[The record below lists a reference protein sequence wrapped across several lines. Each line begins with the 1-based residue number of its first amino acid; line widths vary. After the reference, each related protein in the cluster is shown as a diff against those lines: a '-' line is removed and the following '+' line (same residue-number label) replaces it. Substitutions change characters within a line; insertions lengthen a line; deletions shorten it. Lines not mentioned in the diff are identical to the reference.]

1 MLVMLPEGTKCVV
14 CGQKIEY
21 ATKQGSTF
29 TCEKCGFI
37 LSPVHEHC
45 VPRPCPK
52 CGGEMLDEWQRTE
65 KDLGRRSLS

>member
-1 MLVMLPEGTKCVV
+1 MLVMLPKGTKCAI
-14 CGQKIEY
+14 CKREIKDGTI
-21 ATKQGSTF
+21 QGSKYI
-29 TCEKCGFI
+29 CERCGYV

-65 KDLGRRSLS
+65 KDLGRRVLF